1 MKYFRIGFIYL
12 IICLT
17 TVTMVTAAPRDEIE
31 KVQIHFLQ
39 GDWAAKSGL
48 ESRVTAS
55 VQAVSEKLLVGRKI
69 ADVEAN
75 KQRFEATIR
84 QVFDRVLYGYELAD
98 IRIVPDQQTAIY
110 LLIVPW
116 GDTVQTVRVQIE
128 AENISEEAQVL
139 IRQDLEGIDRNIAQV
154 LVGLPIDA
162 FAWADSVSR
171 AMIREMI
178 SERLPEFRADIDY
191 APARHSVV
199 HIRLQ
204 PQGLT
209 IKTTEVSLRSE
220 SMPKLLLLP
229 IAGSAE
235 AFAEK
240 LNGLPVVFVQRHKKV
255 YEERLQQV
263 LGKNTIV
270 KKYNLDTQTNY
281 TFGEKTTV
289 GVKAEANRYKIN
301 LEGVLDLGR
310 NGNGNT
316 MGRNHVGYFV
326 KPNTEL
332 FLDTDFYPNTMSWHL
347 HPGIGKQLTAK
358 TYIGVKH
365 DVKNNEDIGILRHK
379 LSDDLWLN
387 IERNATSGERLTA
400 IRYRMHD
407 FLSAEAISDHKK
419 TWVRLI
425 ADL

>member
-1 MKYFRIGFIYL
+1 MKYIYIGFIYL

-17 TVTMVTAAPRDEIE
+17 AVTVVTAAPRGEIE
-31 KVQIHFLQ
+31 TVQIHFLQ
-39 GDWAAKSGL
+39 GDWAANLGM
-48 ESRVTAS
+48 ENRVTAS

-110 LLIVPW
+110 LRIVPW
-116 GDTVQTVRVQIE
+116 GDTVQTVKLQIE
-128 AENISEEAQVL
+128 AENISQEDLVL

-162 FAWADSVSR
+162 FAWADSVSK
-171 AMIREMI
+171 AMIRETI
-178 SERLPEFRADIDY
+178 NERLPEFRADIDY
-191 APARHSVV
+191 TPARHLKV

-220 SMPKLLLLP
+220 SMPKLLLLS
-229 IAGSAE
+229 IGISAE
-235 AFAEK
+235 TFAEK
-240 LNGLPVVFVQRHKKV
+240 LNGLPAAFVQRHKKV

-263 LGKNTIV
+263 LDKDTSV
-270 KKYNLDTQTNY
+270 KKYKLDIQTNY
-281 TFGEKTTV
+281 TLGEKTMV
-289 GVKAEANRYKIN
+289 EVKAETTRYKIN
-301 LEGVLDLGR
+301 MEGVLDLGR
-310 NGNGNT
+310 NEDHNT
-316 MGRNHVGYFV
+316 IVRNHVGYYA
-326 KPNTEL
+326 KPDIEL
-332 FLDTDFYPNTMSWHL
+332 FLDTDFYPNTVSWHF
-347 HPGIGKQLTAK
+347 HPGIGRQLTAK

-365 DVKNNEDIGILRHK
+365 DLKNNVDIGILRHK
-379 LSDDLWLN
+379 LSNDLWLN

-407 FLSAEAISDHKK
+407 LLSAEAISDHEKM
-419 TWVRLI
+419 WVRII